1 MQEQKDLRVHLDV
14 QVPLE
19 VLADQVLKEKGAILD
34 TPDQL
39 AVMDNLEESVY
50 RVLLAPLVSLDKM
63 EQKEILD
70 LLVKKASRGLK
81 DL

>member
-1 MQEQKDLRVHLDV
+1 MQKALRVHLDV

-50 RVLLAPLVSLDKM
+50 RVLLVPLVSLDKM

>member
-1 MQEQKDLRVHLDV
+1 MQKDLRVHLDV

>member
-1 MQEQKDLRVHLDV
+1 VQKALRVHQDV

-50 RVLLAPLVSLDKM
+50 RVLLVPLVSLDKM

>member
-1 MQEQKDLRVHLDV
+1 MPINGIKKILR
-14 QVPLE
+14 E
-19 VLADQVLKEKGAILD
+19 EKVYDFGCLLYVYRAILD

>member
-1 MQEQKDLRVHLDV
+1 MKYITRGKSILFWLFAICVHR
-14 QVPLE
+14 
-19 VLADQVLKEKGAILD
+19 AILD

-39 AVMDNLEESVY
+39 AVMDNLGESVY
-50 RVLLAPLVSLDKM
+50 RVLLVPLVSLDKM

>member
-1 MQEQKDLRVHLDV
+1 MESKNITRGKSILFWFFAICIYR
-14 QVPLE
+14 
-19 VLADQVLKEKGAILD
+19 AILD

-50 RVLLAPLVSLDKM
+50 RVPLAQLVSLDKM